1 MTTYIAEINDQKIDQ
16 IDDPQARA
24 SVREIV
30 QSEGPTLEVE
40 ARITPGEPRTRH
52 HPGCGP
58 EVRVMSATIG
68 DRDVRDVLDVLIDY
82 DSMTEELVENARED
96 ARMAKA
102 EAKLESRRDRAREVC
117 PPGYDGR

>member
-16 IDDPQARA
+16 IDDPKVRA

-30 QSEGPTLEVE
+30 ESEGPTLEAE
-40 ARITPGEPRTRH
+40 ARIIPGEPGTRH
-52 HPGCGP
+52 HPGCAP
-58 EVRVMSATIG
+58 DVDVVSATIG

-82 DSMTEELVENARED
+82 ESMAEEMIENAHED

-102 EAKLESRRDRAREVC
+102 ESKLESRRDRAREVC